1 MCVCVCVCVCVY
13 VRAYVCLSYISL
25 HTYMPSQLNMLLK
38 NSQSPLKCILYVLY
52 LL

>member
-1 MCVCVCVCVCVY
+1 MCVRAY
-13 VRAYVCLSYISL
+13 VRACVCLSYISL

-38 NSQSPLKCILYVLY
+38 NSQSPLKCIFYVLY